1 MKKRSS
7 NSEVESWI
15 SDLYNFTILQELK
28 KQNDE
33 QKEHYKNVLTEML
46 KRLKIEKNSDL
57 NFSTSVPEAEFI
69 DENIQKEENPILPTS
84 QAFKLTDEKD
94 VTGSEAVSFI
104 FNIFL

>member
-46 KRLKIEKNSDL
+46 KRLKIDKNSDL

-84 QAFKLTDEKD
+84 QAFKLTDEED

-104 FNIFL
+104 FIIFL